1 MKSESTR
8 IIIIGGVAAGM
19 SAASRAHRNNPNA
32 EIIVFE
38 KSGYVSFG
46 ACGLPYYVSDD
57 IHKAED
63 LIAVSLDEFRI
74 ERRIDVRL
82 HHEAVSFNPKN
93 KTVLLTNLENGQPVS
108 IQYDKLIIATG
119 ARPIIP
125 MIPGIRLENIF
136 VLRSLE
142 NGIELKARINQGGI
156 KKVVIVGG
164 GYIGLEMAEAFTK
177 QGLEVTI
184 VEMKDTLM
192 GNVDADISAIIED
205 EVNSHGCRVIKSD
218 SVIAFDGAEKV
229 ESVRLMRNGFLNAD
243 IVLITAGIQP
253 NVEFAKT
260 GGVQLGSSGAIAVS
274 PRMQTNV
281 FNVYAAGDCA
291 EVKNLV
297 TGKQDYLP
305 LGTTSNKQGRV
316 AGDSSTGKI
325 TSFKG
330 IVATAAVKV
339 FDLEI
344 ARTGITEK
352 YAASLKMPV
361 KSVMIKDKSRAGY
374 YPEYKMII
382 VKLLFDVFSGRMLGA
397 QMVGKEGVAKRIDIL
412 ATALHK
418 KMTVDEISELDLSYA
433 PPFAPVW
440 DPVLIAAQQAS
451 KLVRNQRG

>member
-19 SAASRAHRNNPNA
+19 SAASRARRNNPNA

-177 QGLEVTI
+177 YT
-184 VEMKDTLM
+184 
-192 GNVDADISAIIED
+192 
-205 EVNSHGCRVIKSD
+205 
-218 SVIAFDGAEKV
+218 DG
-229 ESVRLMRNGFLNAD
+229 
-243 IVLITAGIQP
+243 
-253 NVEFAKT
+253 
-260 GGVQLGSSGAIAVS
+260 
-274 PRMQTNV
+274 
-281 FNVYAAGDCA
+281 
-291 EVKNLV
+291 
-297 TGKQDYLP
+297 
-305 LGTTSNKQGRV
+305 
-316 AGDSSTGKI
+316 
-325 TSFKG
+325 
-330 IVATAAVKV
+330 
-339 FDLEI
+339 
-344 ARTGITEK
+344 
-352 YAASLKMPV
+352 
-361 KSVMIKDKSRAGY
+361 
-374 YPEYKMII
+374 
-382 VKLLFDVFSGRMLGA
+382 
-397 QMVGKEGVAKRIDIL
+397 
-412 ATALHK
+412 
-418 KMTVDEISELDLSYA
+418 
-433 PPFAPVW
+433 
-440 DPVLIAAQQAS
+440 
-451 KLVRNQRG
+451 